1 MEQSGDGTSPDGTRH
16 ATVDDFRGTTASGQL
31 ADDDVQRWGLWAMLR
46 APIDAI
52 ADLSEPRG
60 RGIACNN

>member
-1 MEQSGDGTSPDGTRH
+1 MGQAQTGR

-31 ADDDVQRWGLWAMLR
+31 VDDDVQRWGLWTTLR

-52 ADLSEPRG
+52 PDLSEPRG